1 MARGNYTA
9 LGLLGNVFPGD
20 VCSVAVGSV
29 FGGNRAALSE
39 D

>member
-1 MARGNYTA
+1 MARGNYAA
-9 LGLLGNVFPGD
+9 LGLFGKVFPGD

-29 FGGNRAALSE
+29 FGGNRAALPE